1 MYRYKLSTEA
11 EEDIVKI
18 FEYGFYR
25 FGLKQADKYYDELFE
40 CFNKIASNPYM
51 FPEYVQH
58 NVNYRYCVCGVDTI
72 YYRVVN
78 DEVEIIT
85 IVGRQDYR

>member
-1 MYRYKLSTEA
+1 MTREA
-11 EEDIVKI
+11 KEDLWRIY
-18 FEYGFYR
+18 EYGVYK
-25 FGLKQADKYYDELFE
+25 FGEDQADKYFNMMHD
-40 CFNKIASNPYM
+40 CFDKIDSNPYM
-51 FPEYVQH
+51 FPGYVQH

-85 IVGRQDYR
+85 IVGKQDYR